1 MTMPPQVETFTIAA
15 VGLHGSQDPA
25 YDDTIYVVELV
36 APDVVN
42 RPCSTISTTLASP
55 TTR

>member
-1 MTMPPQVETFTIAA
+1 MTVPPQVETFTIAA
-15 VGLHGSQDPA
+15 VVKDPA
-25 YDDTIYVVELV
+25 YDDTMYVVELV

>member
-1 MTMPPQVETFTIAA
+1 MTVPPQVETFTIAA
-15 VGLHGSQDPA
+15 VVKDPA
-25 YDDTIYVVELV
+25 YDDTMYVVELV

-42 RPCSTISTTLASP
+42 RPSTISTTLASP

>member
-55 TTR
+55 TMR